1 MQCQSSSLSEP
12 TLVPRTEEAE
22 AFEELAADTN
32 ARRPSA
38 FVFYHY
44 FPPDEVVSAIHIGE
58 FSAGLTER
66 GWSVTA
72 FPCVWGCRD
81 DSTRFASSEQWQN
94 VSVRRI
100 WRPRF
105 RQSSAIGRILN
116 ALWMIVRWS
125 LLAVRRGSPDVVV
138 IGTDPI
144 LSILVARIW
153 KFFHPRAKIV
163 HWCFDLYPEA
173 AIAEGLVDASSFPA
187 RILNR
192 LLRPAYGACSLIAD
206 LGPCMRG
213 LLTNYRSAARRET
226 LVPWA
231 LDEPELPLPPDPE
244 HRERIFGKARLA
256 LLYSGNF
263 GLAHS
268 YREIL
273 DLAGSLPQEEI
284 KIAFSVGGNRKAELQ
299 EAVKQRNLDTPFVPF
314 ARTSEL
320 RARLACADVHI
331 VTLREEWTGM
341 VVPSKFFGALSAGR
355 PVLFAG
361 SSDSS
366 PAQWIREF
374 GIGWT
379 LNSRN
384 VQEVKEQLI
393 RYADSPAL
401 QAEMQMQCFS
411 VYRQHFSRTTQ
422 IDRWNDILR
431 ELLR

>member
-1 MQCQSSSLSEP
+1 M
-12 TLVPRTEEAE
+12 TVATKVVPRSEENE
-22 AFEELAADTN
+22 VFERLAADTN
-32 ARRPSA
+32 TARPTA

-44 FPPDEVVSAIHIGE
+44 FPPDEVVSAIHIGG
-58 FSAGLTER
+58 FSAGLAAR
-66 GWSVTA
+66 GWAVTA

-81 DSTRFASSEQWQN
+81 DSTRFEASEQWRK

-100 WRPRF
+100 WRPKF
-105 RQSSAIGRILN
+105 RQSSGSGRILN

-125 LLAVRRGSPDVVV
+125 LLALRRRSPDVVV

-144 LSILVARIW
+144 LSILVARVW
-153 KFFHPRAKIV
+153 KFFHPRTKIV

-173 AIAEGLVDASSFPA
+173 AIAEGLVDARSFPV
-187 RILNR
+187 RLLDR
-192 LLRPAYGACSLIAD
+192 LLRPAYSACSLIAD

-213 LLTNYRSAARRET
+213 LLTTYHSAARRET

-231 LDEPELPLPPDPE
+231 IDEPELPLPPDPE
-244 HRERIFGKARLA
+244 QRERVFGKVRLA

-268 YREIL
+268 YQEIL
-273 DLAGSLPQEEI
+273 DLADTLPHEI
-284 KIAFSVGGNRKAELQ
+284 KVAFSVGGNRKAELQ
-299 EAVKQRNLDTPFVPF
+299 EAVKQRNLDSPFVPF
-314 ARTSEL
+314 AQTSEL

-361 SSDSS
+361 SSNSS
-366 PAQWIREF
+366 LAQWIREF
-374 GIGWT
+374 QIGWT

-384 VQEVKEQLI
+384 IQEVKEQLI

-401 QAEMQMQCFS
+401 RAEMQIQCFS
-411 VYRQHFSRTTQ
+411 VYRQHFSRATQ
-422 IDRWNDILR
+422 MDRWNEILR